1 MFVGWSHENRH
12 FGHLRLGPVHVF
24 FPVLVE
30 DVVAD
35 GCVDSESPVLV
46 SMATVSMA
54 EVSEAQV
61 GEVCSAPV
69 DTVVT
74 VSEEVVVAWL
84 QESEVNSSR
93 EARFPLQM

>member
-1 MFVGWSHENRH
+1 MFVGWSHVNRH

-54 EVSEAQV
+54 EVSEAP
-61 GEVCSAPV
+61 CK
-69 DTVVT
+69 TFFLKLINT
-74 VSEEVVVAWL
+74 L
-84 QESEVNSSR
+84 T
-93 EARFPLQM
+93 F